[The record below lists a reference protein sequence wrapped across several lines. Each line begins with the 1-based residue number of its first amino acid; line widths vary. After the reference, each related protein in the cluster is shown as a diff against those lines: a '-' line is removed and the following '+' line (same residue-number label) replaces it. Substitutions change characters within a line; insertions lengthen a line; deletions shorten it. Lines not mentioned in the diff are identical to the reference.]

1 MGNGERGRG
10 YRAERKKARDYRVV
24 RTRSPRVEWPVMR
37 RLLVLLALSACAG
50 FVGVLILPACG
61 GNDKPPLTPDSL
73 EGDTPE
79 GGAPSTPTPPP
90 PK

>member
-1 MGNGERGRG
+1 
-10 YRAERKKARDYRVV
+10 
-24 RTRSPRVEWPVMR
+24 MR

-50 FVGVLILPACG
+50 FVGVLVLPACG

-79 GGAPSTPTPPP
+79 AGTPAPSTPTAPP